1 MAWYGEKVVFSIAL
15 MLLFWLILV
24 TKISMRWHGTVWW
37 EGCFSIALIFLINS
51 SWYLRDGRVNC
62 KMVAFSMFQLLFRLI
77 LVDKI
82 SAGWQGLARGLL
94 FLLLQRLFRIVLVDK
109 ISARWQGMARCS
121 RSWRTR
127 GGMRDSSPSS
137 TRPALPPDMNYTQY
151 QTMLMSR
158 SVFGRLRLLV

>member
-1 MAWYGEKVVFSIAL
+1 MVQCGEKVV
-15 MLLFWLILV
+15 
-24 TKISMRWHGTVWW
+24 
-37 EGCFSIALIFLINS
+37 FSIALIFLINS

-94 FLLLQRLFRIVLVDK
+94 FLLLQRIFRLILVDRISAKWQGMKRWLLFLLLQRLFRIVLVDK

-127 GGMRDSSPSS
+127 GGMRDSSLSS

-151 QTMLMSR
+151 QTMWRGR